1 MQNCNY
7 IILLGYYSTSGSQN
21 DNDKMFFNKLLILLR
36 FQRNDEKLI
45 E

>member
-21 DNDKMFFNKLLILLR
+21 DDKMFFNKLLILLR

-45 E
+45 D